1 MHLRAYAEV
10 DLFLRIVGSCLKR
23 PSMVIHK
30 EKLQL
35 FEAGNFDIAHLEPWL
50 REFAIT
56 RVSSGSYP
64 SRRPKSK
71 NLRFQHLRRFVMLSG
86 LARQKVV
93 ALWALPQ
100 ALPH

>member
-1 MHLRAYAEV
+1 
-10 DLFLRIVGSCLKR
+10 
-23 PSMVIHK
+23 MVIHK

-56 RVSSGSYP
+56 RVSTGSYP

-71 NLRFQHLRRFVMLSG
+71 NLRFQHLRRFVMLSV
-86 LARQKVV
+86 LPRQNLSFEP
-93 ALWALPQ
+93 AMQRIDMPQ
-100 ALPH
+100 APHCAGLCASTF

>member
-1 MHLRAYAEV
+1 
-10 DLFLRIVGSCLKR
+10 
-23 PSMVIHK
+23 MVIHK

-56 RVSSGSYP
+56 RVSTGSYP

-71 NLRFQHLRRFVMLSG
+71 NLRFQHLRRFVMLSVLPRQDLKLEPATQRFDLPRAPHNTG
-86 LARQKVV
+86 LCVSTS
-93 ALWALPQ
+93 
-100 ALPH
+100 